1 MRIVSRYLLREFAI
15 ASTAVFLALI
25 VTWVAADTLL
35 HVERL
40 TGDAGSALRGILVA
54 SLDVIPLGVP
64 MSCVAGA
71 VWSFTRAVKNREI
84 TAIRCGGI
92 PLRRTIV
99 PILLACI
106 AIAAGLAVVQDRLM
120 IPTRQALHEAQVIEE
135 SGGRNAP
142 QRILGRW
149 WYADGE
155 SIFSASNFDAR
166 MGLLTD
172 VTIFLL
178 DGDGRIAQ
186 RIEAATAENTE
197 GGNWMFRD
205 ARIFEFRRE
214 GALEQR
220 HAPQMELQLGL
231 SGVDLA
237 RAQRPPE
244 MATLH
249 RLWGSIRRAPADAP
263 DLGALQV
270 AFHSR
275 LVQPVAVLIL
285 VLLAIPFAIGDAERG
300 DSLPRALLLALGS
313 AAIYWTAWALG
324 LLAGRA
330 GGIPSFLPV
339 WAVAATG
346 LGIGGWRFHAL
357 KE

>member
-1 MRIVSRYLLREFAI
+1 VRIVSRYLLREFAV

-35 HVERL
+35 HIERL
-40 TGDAGSALRGILVA
+40 TGDAGSALRGVLLA
-54 SLDVIPLGVP
+54 SLDLIPLGVP

-71 VWSFTRAVKNREI
+71 VWSFTRAVKSREI

-92 PLRRTIV
+92 PLRRTLV
-99 PILLACI
+99 PVLLACI
-106 AIAAGLAVVQDRLM
+106 AIAAGLAVIQDRLL
-120 IPTRQALHEAQVIEE
+120 IPTRRALHEARMIEE

-155 SIFSASNFDAR
+155 SIFSASNFDTR
-166 MGLLTD
+166 IGLLTD

-178 DGDGRIAQ
+178 DGGGRIAQ
-186 RIEAATAENTE
+186 RIEAETAENTR
-197 GGNWMFRD
+197 GGSWRFRN
-205 ARIFEFRRE
+205 ARIFEFHRD

-220 HAPQMELQLGL
+220 YALQMELELGL

-249 RLWGSIRRAPADAP
+249 GLWGSIRRTPAETA
-263 DLGALQV
+263 DLESLQV

-275 LVQPVAVLIL
+275 LVQPAAVLIL
-285 VLLAIPFAIGDAERG
+285 VLLAIPFAIGDTERG
-300 DSLPRALLLALGS
+300 DSLPKALLLALGS

-324 LLAGRA
+324 LLVGRA
-330 GGIPSFLPV
+330 GVMPAFLPV